1 MPNEFFAHCIAFGH
15 GINTCT
21 RGGRASGRSTDPIY
35 APLPVSLQETRCMAM
50 SMRQVQRIQW
60 IVWNMYKEC
69 KKKKLTKTCLLT
81 PPPPSVWT
89 WRDVQDV
96 PKIFKQCCR
105 KTLSEDICKLPRRC
119 YVQYLDFTKI
129 DLLLTKWRSILTCF
143 VR

>member
-1 MPNEFFAHCIAFGH
+1 MYKRRTCQRPFHRSYLCATPGQSSGDSVH
-15 GINTCT
+15 GDEYA
-21 RGGRASGRSTDPIY
+21 ASTKDPMDRM
-35 APLPVSLQETRCMAM
+35 EH
-50 SMRQVQRIQW
+50 VQRMQ
-60 IVWNMYKEC
+60 
-69 KKKKLTKTCLLT
+69 KKKLTKTCLLT

-129 DLLLTKWRSILTCF
+129 DLQLTKWRSISTCF